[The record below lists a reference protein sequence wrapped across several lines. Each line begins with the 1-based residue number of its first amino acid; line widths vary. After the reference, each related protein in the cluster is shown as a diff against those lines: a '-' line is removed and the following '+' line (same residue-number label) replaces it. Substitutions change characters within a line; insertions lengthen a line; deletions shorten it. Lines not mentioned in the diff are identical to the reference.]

1 MKALIKYHEKTP
13 DENQMFILDSS
24 KHYQIIPIEDNID
37 NYVSNTSTWIP
48 KIMTSTP
55 RIDLSKYDGKM
66 VYGIFNK
73 YSIIDGFSI
82 FEVNDEDKFM
92 GYSRVDGLSYFE
104 LDTLQIDRG
113 NKINQLLNS

>member
-13 DENQMFILDSS
+13 EKDQLINLDLE
-24 KHYQIIPIEDNID
+24 KHIQIDVLNGNHVNLD
-37 NYVSNTSTWIP
+37 NY
-48 KIMTSTP
+48 
-55 RIDLSKYDGKM
+55 DGELF
-66 VYGIFNK
+66 YG
-73 YSIIDGFSI
+73 
-82 FEVNDEDKFM
+82 KFI

>member
-13 DENQMFILDSS
+13 EEDQLINLDLE
-24 KHYQIIPIEDNID
+24 KHIQIDVLNDNHVNLD
-37 NYVSNTSTWIP
+37 NY
-48 KIMTSTP
+48 
-55 RIDLSKYDGKM
+55 DGELF
-66 VYGIFNK
+66 YG
-73 YSIIDGFSI
+73 
-82 FEVNDEDKFM
+82 KFM

>member
-13 DENQMFILDSS
+13 EEDQLINLDLE
-24 KHYQIIPIEDNID
+24 KHIQIDVLNDNHVNLD
-37 NYVSNTSTWIP
+37 NY
-48 KIMTSTP
+48 
-55 RIDLSKYDGKM
+55 DGELF
-66 VYGIFNK
+66 YG
-73 YSIIDGFSI
+73 
-82 FEVNDEDKFM
+82 KFI

>member
-13 DENQMFILDSS
+13 EKDQLIKLDLT
-24 KHYQIIPIEDNID
+24 KHIQLDVLN
-37 NYVSNTSTWIP
+37 SNHV
-48 KIMTSTP
+48 KL
-55 RIDLSKYDGKM
+55 DDYDGELF
-66 VYGIFNK
+66 YG
-73 YSIIDGFSI
+73 
-82 FEVNDEDKFM
+82 KFM

>member
-13 DENQMFILDSS
+13 EKDQLIKLDLE
-24 KHYQIIPIEDNID
+24 KHIQLDVLNSNHVNLD
-37 NYVSNTSTWIP
+37 NY
-48 KIMTSTP
+48 
-55 RIDLSKYDGKM
+55 DGELF
-66 VYGIFNK
+66 YG
-73 YSIIDGFSI
+73 
-82 FEVNDEDKFM
+82 KFM

>member
-13 DENQMFILDSS
+13 EKDQLIKLDLT
-24 KHYQIIPIEDNID
+24 KHIQLDVEIPQVLN
-37 NYVSNTSTWIP
+37 SNHV
-48 KIMTSTP
+48 KL
-55 RIDLSKYDGKM
+55 DDYDGELF
-66 VYGIFNK
+66 YG
-73 YSIIDGFSI
+73 
-82 FEVNDEDKFM
+82 KFM

>member
-13 DENQMFILDSS
+13 EKDQLINLDLE
-24 KHYQIIPIEDNID
+24 KHIQIDALNDSHVNLD
-37 NYVSNTSTWIP
+37 NY
-48 KIMTSTP
+48 
-55 RIDLSKYDGKM
+55 DGELF
-66 VYGIFNK
+66 YG
-73 YSIIDGFSI
+73 
-82 FEVNDEDKFM
+82 KFM

>member
-13 DENQMFILDSS
+13 EEDQLINLDLE
-24 KHYQIIPIEDNID
+24 KHIQLDVLNSNHVNLD
-37 NYVSNTSTWIP
+37 NY
-48 KIMTSTP
+48 
-55 RIDLSKYDGKM
+55 DGELF
-66 VYGIFNK
+66 YG
-73 YSIIDGFSI
+73 
-82 FEVNDEDKFM
+82 KFM

>member
-13 DENQMFILDSS
+13 EEDQLINLDLE
-24 KHYQIIPIEDNID
+24 KHIQIDVLNGNHVNLD
-37 NYVSNTSTWIP
+37 NY
-48 KIMTSTP
+48 
-55 RIDLSKYDGKM
+55 DGELF
-66 VYGIFNK
+66 YG
-73 YSIIDGFSI
+73 
-82 FEVNDEDKFM
+82 KFM

>member
-13 DENQMFILDSS
+13 EKDQLIKLDLA
-24 KHYQIIPIEDNID
+24 KHIQLDVLN
-37 NYVSNTSTWIP
+37 SNHV
-48 KIMTSTP
+48 KL
-55 RIDLSKYDGKM
+55 DDYDGELF
-66 VYGIFNK
+66 YG
-73 YSIIDGFSI
+73 
-82 FEVNDEDKFM
+82 KFI

>member
-13 DENQMFILDSS
+13 EEDQLINLDLE
-24 KHYQIIPIEDNID
+24 KHIQIDALNSNHVNLD
-37 NYVSNTSTWIP
+37 NY
-48 KIMTSTP
+48 
-55 RIDLSKYDGKM
+55 DGELF
-66 VYGIFNK
+66 YG
-73 YSIIDGFSI
+73 
-82 FEVNDEDKFM
+82 KFM

>member
-13 DENQMFILDSS
+13 EKDQLINLDLE
-24 KHYQIIPIEDNID
+24 KHIQIDALNDNHVNLD
-37 NYVSNTSTWIP
+37 NY
-48 KIMTSTP
+48 
-55 RIDLSKYDGKM
+55 DGELF
-66 VYGIFNK
+66 YG
-73 YSIIDGFSI
+73 
-82 FEVNDEDKFM
+82 KFM